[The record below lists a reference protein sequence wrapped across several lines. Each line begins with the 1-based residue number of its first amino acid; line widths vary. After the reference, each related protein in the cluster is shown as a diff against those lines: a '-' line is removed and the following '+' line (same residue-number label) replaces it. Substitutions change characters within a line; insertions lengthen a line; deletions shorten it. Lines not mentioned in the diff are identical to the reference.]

1 MTTSALAMRNPWRR
15 RGSIA
20 PGGTVLGIAFGA
32 PGQVWLA
39 TAAGLWQ
46 RDVGHWRSLGVG
58 LPLRA
63 SALASAGGRLIAG
76 DAAGGI
82 RYSGDNGRT
91 WHSAWVDQTTSAV
104 MCFAVSP
111 SFARDRVLLAGTAG
125 AGILRSSDG
134 GTHWQLANV
143 GLTDFTVLALAV
155 APGWEPREIVF
166 AAADDTVYRS
176 PNGGRAWKRSDR
188 GMEGVDVQALAIS
201 PLFAADATVYAG
213 SEQHGIYRSVD
224 GGNSWQPLPAAA
236 SLPAINC
243 LCCFLRDG
251 DAVPT
256 LIAGTG
262 DGTLIRS
269 TDRGESWRVV
279 AADGWPALSL
289 DCYAGRIY
297 AGLDDGGL
305 LFSDDAGLSWQSDD
319 QLVARDIT
327 RLAAGEGSP
336 LIAFG
341 PSGGAWCA
349 DGTRGWRTLAALH
362 ELGTLYALTCSQQ
375 SGWFAA
381 ADAGLFRST
390 DAGASWQL
398 SHEPIDSRVS
408 VIATSP
414 AWPGGLWAGGAD
426 GAVWHSEDAGW
437 QWRRLTAVADGQP
450 LVAIAIARW
459 SIGGCVLVA
468 ASFDPLDQRVTIWRS
483 TDAGA
488 GWEPWLTDNTTWPRV
503 TICLGH
509 GADDHTWVAVGARLW
524 LWDSAQWQSFELDG
538 TPVIALLHI
547 PGTTTSVAAT
557 AEGVYAAV
565 DGRPFEAIEGAPS
578 GLIDIAIT
586 SDGASGSTIVGLEPG
601 GIVWEW
607 PLGSAPTVA

>member
-15 RGSIA
+15 CGSIA

-111 SFARDRVLLAGTAG
+111 GFARDRVLLAGTAG

-155 APGWEPREIVF
+155 APVWEPREIAF

-188 GMEGVDVQALAIS
+188 GMEGVGVQALAIS

-269 TDRGESWRVV
+269 TDRGESWGVV
-279 AADGWPALSL
+279 AADGWPALAL

-341 PSGGAWCA
+341 PAGGAWCA
-349 DGTRGWRTLAALH
+349 DSTRGWRTLAALR

-381 ADAGLFRST
+381 ADAGQRRSVDFPWSSLAFR
-390 DAGASWQL
+390 
-398 SHEPIDSRVS
+398 
-408 VIATSP
+408 
-414 AWPGGLWAGGAD
+414 
-426 GAVWHSEDAGW
+426 
-437 QWRRLTAVADGQP
+437 
-450 LVAIAIARW
+450 
-459 SIGGCVLVA
+459 GCGMAVA
-468 ASFDPLDQRVTIWRS
+468 ASHACGGRPTVGGHRNCTMVDRWLC
-483 TDAGA
+483 AGCSKLRPA
-488 GWEPWLTDNTTWPRV
+488 GSARHYLALNGRRRGLGALADRQHDLAARHHLPRPWCRRPH
-503 TICLGH
+503 LGSGR
-509 GADDHTWVAVGARLW
+509 GAAVAVGQR
-524 LWDSAQWQSFELDG
+524 
-538 TPVIALLHI
+538 
-547 PGTTTSVAAT
+547 
-557 AEGVYAAV
+557 
-565 DGRPFEAIEGAPS
+565 
-578 GLIDIAIT
+578 
-586 SDGASGSTIVGLEPG
+586 
-601 GIVWEW
+601 
-607 PLGSAPTVA
+607 TVAVVRTRRYARDRAPPHPRHHDICGCDSRGRLCRGRWATI